1 MKTLF
6 NDGWKFAKI
15 GGDTIPEGFDPEYAP
30 VQLPHDWLIYNANDL
45 YETSVGAYVKKYDFG
60 AVTGKS
66 IRLYFE
72 GVYMNSTVYVNGAD
86 VYTQR
91 YGYTS
96 FEADI
101 SEYLHNGV
109 NEIKVI
115 VRHSSPNSRWYS
127 GAGIFRDVYLME
139 TETSYLTTDGVYF
152 HTDKTDSGFAVTVSA
167 EVVNPG
173 GTHIAFELK
182 KGDAVLYGCN
192 VPSEENTV
200 IRFALDNVDDDCIW
214 DIISPNLLTLNVKLI
229 KDNNEIDSYNCAVGL
244 RSIEYKADSGFLLN
258 GRNVKLNG
266 VCLHHD
272 LGCLGAA
279 FNKSAARRQL
289 QSMLDM
295 GVNAVRTSHNPPA
308 KAFMELCDEMGMLVN
323 SEAFDMWERP
333 KTQYDYARFFDDE
346 AEGDVAKWVRR
357 DRNHP
362 SVIMWS
368 VGNEIYDTH
377 ISPRGCE
384 VAEML
389 HNAVRKS
396 DPLENAPTTIGS
408 NYMPWEGAQNCA
420 HKVDLVGY
428 NYLERLYEQHHK
440 EHPDWKIYGSE
451 TTSGVKSR
459 GVYHFPLDT
468 AFLTHPDMQCSSLGN
483 CRSGASADTPQKIIA
498 YNRDIDICAGMF
510 IWTGSDYIG
519 EPSPYSTKNSY
530 YGSIDTAGL
539 RKDSYYLYK
548 SAWTNEPVL
557 HLMPYWDFNEG
568 QLIDVVVYSNIGD
581 VELFVNGR
589 SFGKKT
595 PVEYTVSWQIPYEK
609 GEIRV
614 RAVAADGKVYE
625 QSRHSFG
632 NSAQL
637 VLSPDKTSIKADGED
652 IVFVTISTVDKEG
665 YPVANARDR
674 VFLKV
679 EGGRLVG
686 FDNGDS
692 TDYDN
697 YKCANRRLFSGE
709 AVAYIASDTEAGEI
723 TVTASAEGLAD
734 AKAVISK
741 IEGNPRQ
748 GISILENVTANDG
761 YDKKTDIPIRN
772 IKLTRTTGRL
782 LTPDNNDCRISAV
795 VFPENATYSDISWGI
810 VTSSGIETNIAQVE
824 YDGLKAVVKAN
835 GDGQFRLRCS
845 AKNGGRYPQVLS
857 EYEFVAEGFGQAA
870 LNPYKF
876 VTGCLYNDSVS
887 LMDEVRCGGVSI
899 TAQNNIVGFKKT
911 DFGKSGSEEF
921 LVRIIN
927 WHKNDPFGFRLWE
940 GYPEAEGSRIIG
952 SFTYQADFE
961 WQTYK
966 DNHYKLDERLTGEKN
981 IYFEFDKT
989 DLRIDFGGFEFRPEL
1004 RAYDKLNAADCDLV
1018 HGDTYKI
1025 EGTAVK
1031 GIGNNVFLDFDGM
1044 DFTQGTSSVR
1054 IHGMT
1059 RHDNDS
1065 VHIHFHTDKGRI
1077 EEIVEFP
1084 GSSVPI
1090 TISHQ
1095 LPDIRGCTKVEFRF
1109 LPGCDF
1115 DFEWF
1120 EIERKD
1126 SDNR

>member
-6 NDGWKFAKI
+6 NDGWQFTKI
-15 GGDTIPEGFDPEYAP
+15 AGDTIPDNYIPEFSS

-45 YETSVGAYVKKYDFG
+45 YETSVGIYVKNCDFG
-60 AVTGKS
+60 DITGKS

-72 GVYMNSTVYVNGAD
+72 GVYMDSTVYVNGEEA
-86 VYTQR
+86 YTQR
-91 YGYTS
+91 YGYSS
-96 FEADI
+96 FEADV
-101 SEYLHNGV
+101 SGFLHNGV
-109 NEIKVI
+109 NEIKAI

-127 GAGIFRDVYLME
+127 GAGIFRDVYLIV
-139 TETSYLTTDGVYF
+139 TEESYLATDGVYF
-152 HTDKTDSGFAVTVSA
+152 HTDKTEGGFAVTISA
-167 EVVNPG
+167 EVVDPE
-173 GTHIAFELK
+173 GTKTVFELK
-182 KGDAVLYGCN
+182 KGDAVLYART
-192 VPSEENTV
+192 VPSEDNTV
-200 IRFALDNVDDDCIW
+200 IKFDLDNIDDDCIW
-214 DIISPNLLTLNVKLI
+214 DIKSPDLLTLNVRLI
-229 KDNNEIDSYNCAVGL
+229 KEEGEIDSYSCKVGL
-244 RSIEYKADSGFLLN
+244 RSIEYNADSGFLLN

-279 FNKSAARRQL
+279 FNKAAARRQL
-289 QSMLDM
+289 RSMLDM

-308 KAFMELCDEMGMLVN
+308 KAFMELCDEMGMLVD

-346 AEGDVAKWVRR
+346 AEADVAKWVRR

-368 VGNEIYDTH
+368 IGNEIYDTH

-384 VAEML
+384 VAGML

-396 DPLENAPTTIGS
+396 DPLANAPTTIGS

-420 HKVDLVGY
+420 KKVDIVGY

-459 GVYHFPLDT
+459 GVYHFPLET

-498 YNRDIDICAGMF
+498 YNRDIDYCAGMF

-519 EPSPYSTKNSY
+519 EPSPYSTKNAY
-530 YGSIDTAGL
+530 YGSVDTAGL
-539 RKDSYYLYK
+539 RKDSFYLYK
-548 SAWTNEPVL
+548 SAWTDEPVL
-557 HLMPYWDFNEG
+557 HLLPYWDYNEG
-568 QLIDVVVYSNIGD
+568 QLIDVVAYTNIGD
-581 VELFVNGR
+581 AQLFVNGR
-589 SFGKKT
+589 SCGKKT
-595 PVEYTVSWQIPYEK
+595 PCEYTASWQIPYEK

-625 QSRHSFG
+625 QARHSFG

-637 VLSPDKTSIKADGED
+637 VLSPDKTTIKADGED
-652 IVFVTISTVDKEG
+652 MVFVTVSVLDKDG

-674 VFLKV
+674 VFVKV
-679 EGGRLVG
+679 EGGRLLG

-709 AVAYIASDTEAGEI
+709 AVAYIASDTESGEI
-723 TVTASAEGLAD
+723 TVIAYGAGLTE
-734 AKAVISK
+734 AKTVISK
-741 IEGNPRQ
+741 VNAPIRQ
-748 GISILENVTANDG
+748 GISILENITSNDG
-761 YDKKTDIPIRN
+761 YDKKNDIPIRK
-772 IKLTRTTGRL
+772 IELTRSTGQL
-782 LTPDNNDCRISAV
+782 LNPDNNDCRITAAIL
-795 VFPENATYSDISWGI
+795 PENASYSDISWSI

-824 YDGLKAVVKAN
+824 YDGLTAAVKAN

-845 AKNGGRYPQVLS
+845 ADNGGRYPQVLS
-857 EYEFVAEGFGQAA
+857 EYEFIAEGFGQATV
-870 LNPYKF
+870 NPYRF
-876 VTGCLYNDSVS
+876 VTGCLYSDSIS

-899 TAQNNIVGFKKT
+899 KPDNNIVGFKKT

-921 LVRIIN
+921 SVKIIN
-927 WHKNDPFGFRLWE
+927 WHNNDPFGFRLWE
-940 GYPEAEGSRIIG
+940 GYPQADSSRIIG

-966 DNHYKLDERLTGEKN
+966 ENRYKLGERLTGEKD

-989 DLRIDFGGFEFRPEL
+989 DLRIDFGGFEFTPKL
-1004 RAYDKLNAADCDLV
+1004 RAYDKLSAAECDLV
-1018 HGDTYKI
+1018 HGDTYRI

-1044 DFTQGTSSVR
+1044 DFKYGTAAVR

-1065 VHIHFHTDKGRI
+1065 VHIHFHTGKGRV

-1084 GSSVPI
+1084 GSAVPI
-1090 TISHQ
+1090 TVSHK